1 MSDLDNKETEAIK
14 ILNLVEE
21 VEECAKNT
29 TREDIIEVVE
39 KLGIEKDKSK
49 M

>member
-1 MSDLDNKETEAIK
+1 MSDLDEEEIEATK
-14 ILNLVEE
+14 RLNLVEK
-21 VEECAKNT
+21 VKECAKNT

-39 KLGIEKDKSK
+39 KLGIGKDKSK